1 MSFTDILRVIA
12 AQRRLVLEPA
22 HHPEPF
28 AALDYAAELTLKR
41 DALSAFW
48 QAERLPGLPEPIVAA
63 PAPRGYRTT
72 SKRRAAWGAKGL
84 TLSFPGAP
92 ERKRDAGPSLRS
104 PAPAGR
110 GVVAPVHGLTPSAL
124 DLPEHTAVYAF
135 LIERIGRPAAQP
147 LAAVLN
153 WVVVR
158 GSAGGLA
165 VILNVRVFDARV
177 VRAAKLLAEALQAET
192 ALGVRAGFLFLDPTR
207 SEYYL
212 EAQRPEESLSFKRL
226 FGPDWLQIEA
236 GGVRLRFPPTV
247 FSQVNGAMLTSMT
260 ENVQALLAP
269 LESCDL
275 LDLYC
280 GYGLFSLT
288 VGREAVRV
296 FGVDL
301 DGPAIEAARASAA
314 HFGCA
319 KRVHFLAGRIDG
331 PFLADRLR
339 PPRASEVILLD
350 PPRQG
355 TEPGVAAALAARAPL
370 RIVHLCCG
378 TDEVPR
384 EVEAWFKAGYQVQ
397 RAVPLD
403 LFAGTANLETLLLLT
418 PRPRPAV
425 QSPPPRSRGTSKAPP
440 PQPRPAVRTPPPR
453 SRATSKAPAPQPR
466 ATPRAPAPQPRRERQ
481 K

>member
-1 MSFTDILRVIA
+1 MSFTDILRGIA

-28 AALDYAAELTLKR
+28 AAVAYAKELALKEE
-41 DALSAFW
+41 ALWTFW
-48 QAERLPGLPEPIVAA
+48 QEARLPGRPEPIVAA
-63 PAPRGYRTT
+63 PVPRGYRTT

-92 ERKRDAGPSLRS
+92 ERERRGAAPGRNIVPSGRDSSPSARDRAHLGKSIPSAAPGLQSPGRS
-104 PAPAGR
+104 VLPS
-110 GVVAPVHGLTPSAL
+110 VHGLAPSAL

-147 LAAVLN
+147 LAAALN

-158 GSAGGLA
+158 GSTGGLA

-177 VRAAKLLAEALQAET
+177 VRAAKLLAQALHAEAS
-192 ALGVRAGFLFLDPTR
+192 LGVRAGFLYLDPTR
-207 SEYYL
+207 SEYYI
-212 EAQRPEESLSFKRL
+212 EAHRPEESLSFKRL
-226 FGPDWLQIEA
+226 FGPDWLQVDA
-236 GGVRLRFPPTV
+236 GKVRLRFPPTV
-247 FSQVNGAMLTSMT
+247 FSQVNGAMLTVMT
-260 ENVQALLAP
+260 ESLHTLLAP
-269 LESCDL
+269 LAGCDL

-288 VGREAVRV
+288 AGREAARV

-301 DGPAIEAARASAA
+301 DGPAIEAARANAA
-314 HFGCA
+314 HLGCTE
-319 KRVHFLAGRIDG
+319 RVHFLSGRIDG

-339 PPRASEVILLD
+339 PPRVSEVILLD

-378 TDEVPR
+378 TDEIPR
-384 EVEAWFKAGYQVQ
+384 EVEAWFKAGYEVQ
-397 RAVPLD
+397 RAAPLD
-403 LFAGTANLETLLLLT
+403 LFAGTTNLETMLLLT
-418 PRPRPAV
+418 PRPRPT
-425 QSPPPRSRGTSKAPP
+425 PKA
-440 PQPRPAVRTPPPR
+440 
-453 SRATSKAPAPQPR
+453 APAH
-466 ATPRAPAPQPRRERQ
+466 PRRGRPG
-481 K
+481 